1 MDYSLLVGVHNHP
14 VAVGALH
21 LEIDGL
27 VAQSVDVPR
36 YYIGVIDM
44 LQVDR
49 APACEPPTAWPVAA
63 MPTAALAPPRL
74 QDWNMNK
81 RIERLAK
88 IVLKVPRSLARCST
102 PPHILRQ
109 S

>member
-44 LQVDR
+44 LD
-49 APACEPPTAWPVAA
+49 AA
-63 MPTAALAPPRL
+63 GRPR
-74 QDWNMNK
+74 
-81 RIERLAK
+81 
-88 IVLKVPRSLARCST
+88 PRV
-102 PPHILRQ
+102 
-109 S
+109 